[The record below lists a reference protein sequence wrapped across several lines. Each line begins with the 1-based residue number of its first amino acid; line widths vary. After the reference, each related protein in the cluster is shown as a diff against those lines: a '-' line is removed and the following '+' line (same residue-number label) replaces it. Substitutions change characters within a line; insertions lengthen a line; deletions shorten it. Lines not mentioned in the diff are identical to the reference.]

1 MGITV
6 GENKVEY
13 LDENQE
19 MKGEVTFPSVDQDT
33 VDIDHTFVD
42 PSLRGMGMAGK
53 LMEAAAGEIRRQGKK
68 AVLTC
73 SYAVKWFESHKE
85 YQDILK

>member
-13 LDENQE
+13 LDEDQE
-19 MKGEVTFPSVDQDT
+19 MKGKVTFPSVDQDT

-68 AVLTC
+68 AVITC
-73 SYAVKWFESHKE
+73 SYAVKWFESHQE